1 MYSVCIYDSLF
12 GADFREQTGLIL
24 EKIRDK
30 TGQKL
35 KKFKGQ
41 DLSQNYN
48 VPYKKI
54 SVAVFHCPH

>member
-30 TGQKL
+30 TGQRV

-48 VPYKKI
+48 VPYKKN
-54 SVAVFHCPH
+54 